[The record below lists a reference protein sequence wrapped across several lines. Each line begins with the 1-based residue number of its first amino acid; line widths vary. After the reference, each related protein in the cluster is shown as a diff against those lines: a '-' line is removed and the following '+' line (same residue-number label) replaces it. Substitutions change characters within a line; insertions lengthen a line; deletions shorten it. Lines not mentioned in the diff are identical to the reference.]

1 MKFKALVGEAA
12 LGGSRVLLMK
22 PQTFMNLSCEAVR
35 DAAAAPLSRQIAAYR
50 QFVEDIGRVWFDMW
64 AAYSPEGKAVLVTV
78 TDAMGREM
86 QAVEIIPYEAMQRLK
101 VHVNVDVSPSDAYS
115 KYAVEQS
122 LENCLANGWIT
133 FEEYVEALPADSAA
147 PKGKLT
153 EILQRRA
160 MAAPPALSGTEDR
173 L

>member
-1 MKFKALVGEAA
+1 MALS
-12 LGGSRVLLMK
+12 LDSK
-22 PQTFMNLSCEAVR
+22 IR
-35 DAAAAPLSRQIAAYR
+35 DILR
-50 QFVEDIGRVWFDMW
+50 
-64 AAYSPEGKAVLVTV
+64 SPEGKAVLVTV
-78 TDAMGREM
+78 TDAMGREV

-122 LENCLANGWIT
+122 LENCLASGWIT

-153 EILQRRA
+153 EILQKRA
-160 MAAPPALSGTEDR
+160 MAAQPALSGTGDR